1 MSLSE
6 VLSSKNVDRGLD
18 DIFKS
23 SAGPSTVASG
33 PIQLT
38 STLQKRRNEKHTEVE
53 KSKKRRVS
61 ENDRRK
67 TKDASRGKATAKEK
81 KIESDEEEGDED
93 TDEKDQIS
101 SDSEESVDAVPEHES
116 MKKFKKKGIKK
127 VKYAPEGETKEER
140 DARTIFVGNIPV
152 AVVKSKPLNKQL
164 KRHILSFVP
173 SAKIESVRFRSVA
186 FREPTSAIEEGDGK
200 SKSRQKREQNRTA
213 DWRTRKDQ
221 DRSSKLDKED
231 VEEVKKGEKTYLSPA
246 EKRRL
251 AAIKG
256 EIHEHSSATTNA
268 YVVFAYPSP
277 GPETQEMRTKD
288 VMDPFEAAREAVLKV
303 NRTTFAEHVLRVDLA
318 GRPTKDPQDL
328 TATIGT
334 FTDPRLSIFIG
345 NLDFASREDDV
356 RAFFEKIM
364 SEERGD
370 PNADVDENN
379 EGDDGEASNARRM
392 SSWVTRVRIV
402 RDRETQLGKGFAYVQ
417 FLDRDCVDEVLAVE
431 AEKLKFAKRT
441 LRVQRCKTLP
451 TAGPKP
457 STNKQA
463 PSEKEIPHAST
474 KTRSP
479 AVSRSLPKGDPA
491 LGERLAGLP
500 KEARKLAKAT
510 DPTRVARRLAK
521 KKARM
526 ELEQTE
532 NSSKRL
538 RERKDK
544 KVKSAVNTGR
554 KGKKKRERSERNLER
569 KNVKK

>member
-1 MSLSE
+1 MSLAE
-6 VLSSKNVDRGLD
+6 VLSSKNVDKSLD

-23 SAGPSTVASG
+23 SAGPSTVASE
-33 PIQLT
+33 PIQAT
-38 STLQKRRNEKHTEVE
+38 SALRKRRNEKATEVE

-61 ENDRRK
+61 ESDRRK
-67 TKDASRGKATAKEK
+67 TKDASRGKVKAKEK
-81 KIESDEEEGDED
+81 KIESDEEESDED
-93 TDEKDQIS
+93 TDEQDQIS
-101 SDSEESVDAVPEHES
+101 SDIEESVDAIPEHES
-116 MKKFKKKGIKK
+116 MKKSKKKGIKK

-140 DARTIFVGNIPV
+140 DARTIFIGNLPV
-152 AVVKSKPLNKQL
+152 AVVKSKSLNKQL

-173 SAKIESVRFRSVA
+173 SAKIESIRFRSVA
-186 FREPTSAIEEGDGK
+186 FQGPTSAIEEGDGK
-200 SKSRQKREQNRTA
+200 NKSRQKREQNRTA
-213 DWRTRKDQ
+213 DWRTRHDQ

-231 VEEVKKGEKTYLSPA
+231 IEEVKKGEKTYLSPA

-251 AAIKG
+251 AAIRG
-256 EIHEHSSATTNA
+256 EIHDHNSATTNA
-268 YVVFAYPSP
+268 YVVFAYPSAS
-277 GPETQEMRTKD
+277 PETQVSLTKD

-303 NRTTFAEHVLRVDLA
+303 NGTTFTDHMLRVDLA
-318 GRPTKDPQDL
+318 GRPAKVHQDL
-328 TATIGT
+328 TTAIGT
-334 FTDPRLSIFIG
+334 FMDPRLSIFIG

-370 PNADVDENN
+370 PNADVNGNN
-379 EGDDGEASNARRM
+379 EVEDDGEASNARQR

-417 FLDRDCVDEVLAVE
+417 FIDRDCVDEVLALE
-431 AEKLKFAKRT
+431 ADRLKFAKRT

-451 TAGPKP
+451 SAALKQ
-457 STNKQA
+457 QA
-463 PSEKEIPHAST
+463 PAEKTIPHA
-474 KTRSP
+474 RSQ

-500 KEARKLAKAT
+500 KEVRKQTKAT
-510 DPTRVARRLAK
+510 DATRVARRLAK
-521 KKARM
+521 KKARIA
-526 ELEQTE
+526 LEQTE

-544 KVKSAVNTGR
+544 KMKSVLNTGR
-554 KGKKKRERSERNLER
+554 KGKKKRERSERTLER

>member
-1 MSLSE
+1 MSLAE
-6 VLSSKNVDRGLD
+6 VLSSKNVDKGLD

-23 SAGPSTVASG
+23 SAGPSTVASE
-33 PIQLT
+33 PIQPT
-38 STLQKRRNEKHTEVE
+38 STLQKRRNEKPTEVE

-61 ENDRRK
+61 ENDRN
-67 TKDASRGKATAKEK
+67 TKDASRGKVKAKGKAKEK
-81 KIESDEEEGDED
+81 KIESGEEESDED
-93 TDEKDQIS
+93 TDEQDQIS
-101 SDSEESVDAVPEHES
+101 SDSEESVDAIPEHES
-116 MKKFKKKGIKK
+116 MKKSKKKGIKK

-140 DARTIFVGNIPV
+140 DARTIFIGNLPV

-173 SAKIESVRFRSVA
+173 SAKIESIRFRSVA
-186 FREPTSAIEEGDGK
+186 FREPTSAIEEGDGISK
-200 SKSRQKREQNRTA
+200 SSRQKREQNRTA
-213 DWRTRKDQ
+213 DWRTRQDQ

-231 VEEVKKGEKTYLSPA
+231 IEEVKKGEKTYLSPA

-256 EIHEHSSATTNA
+256 EIHEHNSATTNA

-277 GPETQEMRTKD
+277 GPETQESLTKD

-303 NRTTFAEHVLRVDLA
+303 NGTTFTDHVLRVDSA
-318 GRPTKDPQDL
+318 GRPAKARQVL
-328 TATIGT
+328 TTAIGT
-334 FTDPRLSIFIG
+334 FTDPRLSIFVG

-370 PNADVDENN
+370 PNADVDGNN
-379 EGDDGEASNARRM
+379 EGEDDGEASDARQR

-402 RDRETQLGKGFAYVQ
+402 HDRETQLGKGFAYVQ
-417 FLDRDCVDEVLAVE
+417 FMDRDCVDEVLALE
-431 AEKLKFAKRT
+431 AERLKFAKRT
-441 LRVQRCKTLP
+441 LRVQRCKAL
-451 TAGPKP
+451 P
-457 STNKQA
+457 STGSKQQA
-463 PSEKEIPHAST
+463 PPEKTILHASP
-474 KTRSP
+474 KTHSP
-479 AVSRSLPKGDPA
+479 AVSRSLPRGDPA

-500 KEARKLAKAT
+500 KEARRQAKAT
-510 DPTRVARRLAK
+510 DSTRVARRLAK

-526 ELEQTE
+526 ALEQTE
-532 NSSKRL
+532 HSSKRL

-544 KVKSAVNTGR
+544 KVKSVVNTGR
-554 KGKKKRERSERNLER
+554 KGKKRERSERNLER